1 MDRNTCHSAAD
12 WWSLGTLMYDMLTGS
27 PPFCAD
33 SRRETTRMVL
43 HGRISLPHHLS
54 AEAKDLLKNLL
65 KRNSVS
71 RLGAGPD
78 DSKEVQVFFRC
89 FSRLLIQLQRHSWF
103 RDIDWV
109 KLFNKELPMPYIPEI
124 ASIEDVSNFDPTFT
138 ERPIHA
144 ESPSFTPLNMKQD
157 PFTGFT
163 FTGKSRIFD

>member
-1 MDRNTCHSAAD
+1 
-12 WWSLGTLMYDMLTGS
+12 MYDMLTGS

-78 DSKEVQVFFRC
+78 DAKEVQVSTHLL
-89 FSRLLIQLQRHSWF
+89 FSISHQSFSETLLVQRH
-103 RDIDWV
+103 
-109 KLFNKELPMPYIPEI
+109 
-124 ASIEDVSNFDPTFT
+124 
-138 ERPIHA
+138 
-144 ESPSFTPLNMKQD
+144 
-157 PFTGFT
+157 
-163 FTGKSRIFD
+163 